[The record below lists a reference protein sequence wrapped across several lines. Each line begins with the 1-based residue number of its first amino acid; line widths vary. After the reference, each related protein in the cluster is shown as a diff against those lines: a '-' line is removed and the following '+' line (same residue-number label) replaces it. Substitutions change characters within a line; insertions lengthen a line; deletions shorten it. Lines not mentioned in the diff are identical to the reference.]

1 MGGDWETWRDAFV
14 DQIREP
20 TMMETLKQ
28 AALAEDMLTWTSN
41 LTTVIVRSCQTLGW
55 DAAGKG
61 NKAARLPQKGQ
72 EYLSIDVMAFPAGP
86 TPLWPFPLAVFELEN
101 VYQRVAYSLWKVLCI
116 RTPLRVVIAYRRDW
130 EQSRQLV
137 AKLTKD
143 VIGGIPLDQLVA
155 LDGQT
160 VLIVGNRGE
169 GETFPHGYYKFWLLN
184 PNLGKFE
191 KL

>member
-1 MGGDWETWRDAFV
+1 MAADWESWRDAFV

-20 TMMETLKQ
+20 TMMEALKQ

-41 LTTVIVRSCQTLGW
+41 LTTATVRSCQALGW
-55 DAAGKG
+55 NAAGKG

-86 TPLWPFPLAVFELEN
+86 VPLWPFPLAVFELEN
-101 VYQRVAYSLWKVLCI
+101 KYQRVAYSLWKVMCI
-116 RTPLRVVIAYRRDW
+116 RAPLRVVIAYRRDW
-130 EQSRQLV
+130 EESRQLV
-137 AKLTKD
+137 AKLTED
-143 VIGGIPLDQLVA
+143 VIGGMNSEQWTGLSGKTILV
-155 LDGQT
+155 
-160 VLIVGNRGE
+160 VGNRGE
-169 GETFPHGYYKFWLLN
+169 GETFPHGYYKFWMLN